1 MPFWYQTK
9 SPAVSDWS
17 KAGRMRCILV
27 WIWVLLDQG
36 EHHCLDV
43 HPCIGPCPGEVAHC
57 CFGSALGCAVKG
69 MKPTPAPLAWCGV
82 AGGAAV
88 WGWPCGLGTCPS
100 SLQHWEVGKELRS
113 CWAVRSNSAFTFP
126 PCLTAAWEIKMHWE
140 QS

>member
-43 HPCIGPCPGEVAHC
+43 HPCIGPCQGEVAHC
-57 CFGSALGCAVKG
+57 CSGSALGCAVKG

-82 AGGAAV
+82 AGGAELGV
-88 WGWPCGLGTCPS
+88 WQCPNLWGLLWGVPLLSNNLPKTCCS
-100 SLQHWEVGKELRS
+100 SALWSKGICRACMEGDFIFAL
-113 CWAVRSNSAFTFP
+113 
-126 PCLTAAWEIKMHWE
+126 L
-140 QS
+140 

>member
-17 KAGRMRCILV
+17 KAGSMRCILV

-82 AGGAAV
+82 AGGAELGV
-88 WGWPCGLGTCPS
+88 WQCPNLWGLLWGRPASEQQRAQDVLLIC
-100 SLQHWEVGKELRS
+100 SLVQRDL
-113 CWAVRSNSAFTFP
+113 
-126 PCLTAAWEIKMHWE
+126 
-140 QS
+140 QSLHGG